1 MEYLKPL
8 LIEIQLFPAWDITN
22 KNANKIK
29 GKLSLLSQYIIV
41 WDSKEKKVFFLLFI
55 FTFMGKK
62 LFSEKRVQV
71 NENIFNLKQKG

>member
-8 LIEIQLFPAWDITN
+8 LIEIQLLPAWDITN

-41 WDSKEKKVFFLLFI
+41 WDSKKKKKKYFFYFLSLLLW
-55 FTFMGKK
+55 GKSYYQK
-62 LFSEKRVQV
+62 KR
-71 NENIFNLKQKG
+71 FK

>member
-8 LIEIQLFPAWDITN
+8 LIEIQLLPAWDITN

-41 WDSKEKKVFFLLFI
+41 WDSKKKKKKSIF
-55 FTFMGKK
+55 FTFYLYFYGEKVIIRKK
-62 LFSEKRVQV
+62 GSSK
-71 NENIFNLKQKG
+71 LKHL